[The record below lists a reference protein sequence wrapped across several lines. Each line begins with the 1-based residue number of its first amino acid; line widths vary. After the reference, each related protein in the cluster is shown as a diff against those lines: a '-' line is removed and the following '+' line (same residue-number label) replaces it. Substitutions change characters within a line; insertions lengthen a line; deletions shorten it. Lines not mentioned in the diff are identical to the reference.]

1 MPMTETE
8 TSDKAKAEHRD
19 KLLTLFRPSMT
30 ETPNSKRKNS
40 KHSPQNLD
48 LLSPLVELSALPSP
62 AHSRVPSNIDTAPLN
77 VESNATMK
85 SPAVSQ
91 ARPKNQSVFATVN
104 GPLNVPQ
111 FGVLAQSLKDSRGKL
126 PKDKNTN
133 SSKASPIGRLSQPTS
148 SVVPPVFD
156 TNDSLPTLMISNKGG
171 GKLSHAHGLRQA
183 DQISRLSK
191 EIEVPSPMSPLP
203 PPRHFP
209 RTDDNAKQTQDHKKT
224 LLSLFNKALPATS
237 PGSFSETTK
246 TSPLIEKPYTEKP
259 SPQDPSPLITPLTSR
274 SRVGSYTST
283 IGEGR
288 IRSNNVRQTP
298 GTTSVDKDFLLG
310 YLNGIASGE
319 KR

>member
-1 MPMTETE
+1 MTETE
-8 TSDKAKAEHRD
+8 TADKAKAEHRD

-77 VESNATMK
+77 VELNATMK

-111 FGVLAQSLKDSRGKL
+111 FGVLAQSLKDSREKL
-126 PKDKNTN
+126 PKDKNTS
-133 SSKASPIGRLSQPTS
+133 SSKASPNGRLSQPAS
-148 SVVPPVFD
+148 SVVPSVFD
-156 TNDSLPTLMISNKGG
+156 TNDSLLTLMVSNKGG
-171 GKLSHAHGLRQA
+171 GKLPHSHVLRRA
-183 DQISRLSK
+183 DQISKLSK

-237 PGSFSETTK
+237 PGSFSPTIK
-246 TSPLIEKPYTEKP
+246 TNPVIEKPYTEKP

-283 IGEGR
+283 FGEGR
-288 IRSNNVRQTP
+288 IRSNDVRQTP

-310 YLNGIASGE
+310 YLNGVASGE